1 MTTSTASR
9 LSYAACS
16 APPPRAPLAER
27 LLASPASAWLS
38 PLALLLAWAAA
49 IRLGLFPEQI
59 LVSPWHVAQ
68 TALTLTWSGELPR
81 HLAVSL
87 GRLTA
92 GFTLGAAGGVL
103 FGALLA
109 RAALVGRFLGP
120 LFQVLRQLP
129 TIALIPMFIL
139 LFGIGETFKVFIVM
153 KATFFVV
160 ALASYDAVRH
170 LSPAYLEVSA
180 LYHLPARTQLLRLL
194 LPATLPAV
202 LTGAR
207 LALGRS
213 WMVLVGAELLA
224 SESGIGQMMEMARQL
239 FQLDVVMVGVV
250 VTGIVGFALDRG
262 FRGLERVLLRG
273 RRA

>member
-1 MTTSTASR
+1 MQSAR
-9 LSYAACS
+9 RCAACGTTP
-16 APPPRAPLAER
+16 ARTPLAER
-27 LLASPASAWLS
+27 LLASSASAWIS

-49 IRLGLFPEQI
+49 ARLGLFPEQI
-59 LVSPWHVAQ
+59 LVSPWRVAQ
-68 TALTLTWSGELPR
+68 TAFALTQSGELPH

-87 GRLTA
+87 GRLAA
-92 GFTLGAAGGVL
+92 GFALGATAGVL

-109 RAALVGRFLGP
+109 RSALVARFFGP

-139 LFGIGETFKVFIVM
+139 LFGIGEAFKVFIVM

-170 LSPAYLEVSA
+170 LPPAYLEVSA
-180 LYHLPARTQLLRLL
+180 LYRLPPRTQLLRLL
-194 LPATLPAV
+194 LPATLPAM

-239 FQLDVVMVGVV
+239 FQLDVVMVGVIL
-250 VTGIVGFALDRG
+250 TGIVGFVLDRG
-262 FRGLERVLLRG
+262 FRSLERALLRG
-273 RRA
+273 AP